1 MDISPLLLSLKT
13 ACLATVITFFAGLWI
28 AYKVIKIKHGKAVL
42 DTILTLPMIL
52 PPTVVGFF
60 LLPFFWKKQSVGS
73 VAFRTWNADCIFICR
88 YGDRICGCIFSI
100 DVPNCTQCI

>member
-60 LLPFFWKKQSVGS
+60 LLERGFP
-73 VAFRTWNADCIFICR
+73 NMECR
-88 YGDRICGCIFSI
+88 LYFHLQVR
-100 DVPNCTQCI
+100 

>member
-42 DTILTLPMIL
+42 DTILTLPMSSAFFYC
-52 PPTVVGFF
+52 FF
-60 LLPFFWKKQSVGS
+60 LEKAVRWERGFP
-73 VAFRTWNADCIFICR
+73 NMECR
-88 YGDRICGCIFSI
+88 LCFHLQVR
-100 DVPNCTQCI
+100 

>member
-60 LLPFFWKKQSVGS
+60 LLLFLEK
-73 VAFRTWNADCIFICR
+73 ADRWERGFPNMECR
-88 YGDRICGCIFSI
+88 LYFHLQVR
-100 DVPNCTQCI
+100 

>member
-60 LLPFFWKKQSVGS
+60 YCFFLEKAVRWERG
-73 VAFRTWNADCIFICR
+73 FPNMECR
-88 YGDRICGCIFSI
+88 LCFHLQVR
-100 DVPNCTQCI
+100 

>member
-28 AYKVIKIKHGKAVL
+28 AYKVIKIKYGKAVL

-60 LLPFFWKKQSVGS
+60 LLHFFLEKAVRWERG
-73 VAFRTWNADCIFICR
+73 FPNMECR
-88 YGDRICGCIFSI
+88 LYFHLQVR
-100 DVPNCTQCI
+100 

>member
-60 LLPFFWKKQSVGS
+60 LLEKAVRWERGFP
-73 VAFRTWNADCIFICR
+73 NMECR
-88 YGDRICGCIFSI
+88 LYFHLQVR
-100 DVPNCTQCI
+100 